1 MHMHM
6 HTCTHMR
13 MHMHMQTLMR
23 MRMHMQACSTAY
35 QLAFSLFS
43 LEAGAHLS
51 GAQLG
56 GTCSQHSKCS
66 E

>member
-1 MHMHM
+1 
-6 HTCTHMR
+6 MR

-56 GTCSQHSKCS
+56 GTCSEHSKCS

>member
-1 MHMHM
+1 MHKHMHMHM
-6 HTCTHMR
+6 H
-13 MHMHMQTLMR
+13 MR
-23 MRMHMQACSTAY
+23 MRMRMRMHVHVHMQACSTAY

-56 GTCSQHSKCS
+56 GTCSLHSKCS